1 MSLGRKEAAAAIIQA
16 KRKQN
21 KSFKEIAEA
30 VERHPVWVTSALMGQ
45 QRMSKEEAEKVCAL
59 LGLEGKIA
67 KSLQSDPDKNP
78 LTTAEQAD
86 PLIYRL
92 HEIVQ
97 VYGVTL
103 KAMIEEEFGDGIMSA
118 IDFQMD
124 VRREENPA
132 GDRVVVTMNG
142 KFLPYKKW

>member
-1 MSLGRKEAAAAIIQA
+1 MGRKEAAAAILQA

-30 VERHPVWVTSALMGQ
+30 VERHPVWVASALMGQ
-45 QRMSKEEAEKVCAL
+45 QRMSKEEAEKACAL
-59 LGLEGKIA
+59 LGLEGKVA

-78 LTTAEQAD
+78 LTAAEQAD
-86 PLIYRL
+86 PLIYRFQ
-92 HEIVQ
+92 EIVQ

-124 VRREENPA
+124 LRREENPA
-132 GDRVVVTMNG
+132 GDRVVITMNG